1 MKVVIDRFEG
11 RFVVCE
17 KDDRTMMNIE
27 RNKIPAKAA
36 EGDVLDIEEGTVTL
50 DVEETVRR
58 KKEIEKLADDLWK

>member
-11 RFVVCE
+11 RFAVCE

-27 RNKIPAKAA
+27 KSKIPAKAA

-50 DVEETVRR
+50 DVEETARR